1 MFKVEFQEVFSIED
15 CEANPHKLYVFGDNL
30 LRKGSG
36 PYSGQA
42 VIRHCKNAHGVA
54 TKREPNNMPYAF
66 FSDKLEEFR
75 AVDIDLY
82 RIHYKAHELGC
93 TTLVFPKAGLGT
105 GRACLAEKSPGIAK
119 YIQEWLITFQEHLK
133 QDT

>member
-54 TKREPNNMPYAF
+54 TKREPNNMPSAF
-66 FSDKLEEFR
+66 FSDKEEEFACVEEDFFALLDKVHNYS
-75 AVDIDLY
+75 AV
-82 RIHYKAHELGC
+82 
-93 TTLVFPKAGLGT
+93 VFPSSGLGT
-105 GRACLAEKSPGIAK
+105 GRAQLQEKSPK
-119 YIQEWLITFQEHLK
+119 MFEYIHQWVAYITDYHT
-133 QDT
+133 DT